1 MQDAMI
7 TFRSVTAAMQGAQL
21 LRAAGI
27 GAVTVRT
34 PQALRRR
41 GCGYSL
47 RLQGDRLPAALQ
59 TLSERQAAFQ
69 GAYLRA
75 PGGDWKEAAK

>member
-21 LRAAGI
+21 LRGAGVGAAM
-27 GAVTVRT
+27 VRT
-34 PQALRRR
+34 PQSLRRR

-47 RLQGDRLPAALQ
+47 RLGAKDLPAALALLAEQQ
-59 TLSERQAAFQ
+59 TGFQ
-69 GAYLRA
+69 GIYRRE
-75 PGGDWKEAAK
+75 PDGTWKEAEA